1 MASSGPTSATD
12 RNGERCQS
20 TTSISAAEAIKE
32 NGTIV
37 QRTFERASAKS
48 ERCELTATTAVIR
61 IRFTPYWAE
70 AAAPTRAR
78 TPPAPSPCSGDE
90 AAPAAV
96 AASASTETLYTTR
109 IGGRCSRSWVTA
121 GARKTTSRP
130 AAQPKRTIEATPKT
144 NESETPPVSTP
155 STGTGK
161 RSASVEARSSAAR
174 PSSVVVLCGVT
185 AKDTTAA
192 EVTPRPAAHT
202 GTSTA
207 RSRGG
212 GKTRRV
218 MSRLPVQVVVDLDAE
233 AAERDENE
241 RENGGDDNESRL
253 PVQHVKPPPRLLC
266 RTPPIVEVVGPGG
279 IPRKGEPQALPGA
292 LEAGFGKRTPTPGE
306 LLAVPA
312 DERSHCD
319 ALSRGVDHPDAAE
332 VDPGMPDRRRPGAGA
347 GGAEEEH
354 VAGLQLGEAD
364 PPRARHFTAHL
375 VRCPAFDGRRQRC
388 AAGVRLQLVDAPD
401 EAGAV
406 EATGRL
412 DAERRLWLLARAAP
426 DVGEADEAQDPRG
439 GVRGLGARDRVA
451 RKELEVVLGRRVVR
465 AQAEQARDRLGAEA

>member
-155 STGTGK
+155 STGTGN
-161 RSASVEARSSAAR
+161 RSAKVEALTSAAM
-174 PSSVVVLCGVT
+174 PSSVAAWCGVV
-185 AKDTTAA
+185 AKATAA
-192 EVTPRPAAHT
+192 AHVTPSPPMQT
-202 GTSTA
+202 GARTTS
-207 RSRGG
+207 SRGG

-218 MSRLPVQVVVDLDAE
+218 MSRLPVQVVGELVAE
-233 AAERDENE
+233 AGERDEHE
-241 RENGGDDNESRL
+241 
-253 PVQHVKPPPRLLC
+253 C
-266 RTPPIVEVVGPGG
+266 
-279 IPRKGEPQALPGA
+279 
-292 LEAGFGKRTPTPGE
+292 
-306 LLAVPA
+306 
-312 DERSHCD
+312 
-319 ALSRGVDHPDAAE
+319 
-332 VDPGMPDRRRPGAGA
+332 
-347 GGAEEEH
+347 
-354 VAGLQLGEAD
+354 
-364 PPRARHFTAHL
+364 
-375 VRCPAFDGRRQRC
+375 
-388 AAGVRLQLVDAPD
+388 
-401 EAGAV
+401 
-406 EATGRL
+406 
-412 DAERRLWLLARAAP
+412 
-426 DVGEADEAQDPRG
+426 
-439 GVRGLGARDRVA
+439 
-451 RKELEVVLGRRVVR
+451 
-465 AQAEQARDRLGAEA
+465 

>member
-20 TTSISAAEAIKE
+20 TTSIRAAEAINE

-70 AAAPTRAR
+70 AAAPTRAS
-78 TPPAPSPCSGDE
+78 TPLAPSPCSGDE

-96 AASASTETLYTTR
+96 AASASTETLYATR
-109 IGGRCSRSWVTA
+109 IGGRCSSSWVTA
-121 GARKTTSRP
+121 GARKTTST
-130 AAQPKRTIEATPKT
+130 RTAVVAT
-144 NESETPPVSTP
+144 
-155 STGTGK
+155 
-161 RSASVEARSSAAR
+161 
-174 PSSVVVLCGVT
+174 
-185 AKDTTAA
+185 
-192 EVTPRPAAHT
+192 
-202 GTSTA
+202 
-207 RSRGG
+207 SRGFQC
-212 GKTRRV
+212 
-218 MSRLPVQVVVDLDAE
+218 S
-233 AAERDENE
+233 
-241 RENGGDDNESRL
+241 NG
-253 PVQHVKPPPRLLC
+253 KPPPRLLC
-266 RTPPIVEVVGPGG
+266 RTPPIVDVVGPGG

-375 VRCPAFDGRRQRC
+375 VRRPAFDGRRQRF
-388 AAGVRLQLVDAPD
+388 
-401 EAGAV
+401 
-406 EATGRL
+406 

-426 DVGEADEAQDPRG
+426 DVGEADESDG
-439 GVRGLGARDRVA
+439 RVEDA
-451 RKELEVVLGRRVVR
+451 LLPAPHQRELEGRRCVFGVLGLP
-465 AQAEQARDRLGAEA
+465 AGE

>member
-70 AAAPTRAR
+70 AAAPTRAS
-78 TPPAPSPCSGDE
+78 TPLAPSPCSGDE
-90 AAPAAV
+90 AAPVAL
-96 AASASTETLYTTR
+96 AASASTETLYATR
-109 IGGRCSRSWVTA
+109 IGGRCSSSWVTA

-130 AAQPKRTIEATPKT
+130 AAQPKRTIEATPNT

-174 PSSVVVLCGVT
+174 PSSVVVLCGVP

-192 EVTPRPAAHT
+192 AVTPRPAAQT

-207 RSRGG
+207 SSRGG

-233 AAERDENE
+233 AAERDEHE
-241 RENGGDDNESRL
+241 RENGGGGNESRL
-253 PVQHVKPPPRLLC
+253 PVQQCETSPSVALQNAADCRCCRSGRHPPEGGTAGATWC
-266 RTPPIVEVVGPGG
+266 PGG
-279 IPRKGEPQALPGA
+279 RLRQADADPRRI
-292 LEAGFGKRTPTPGE
+292 AGGTSRRAESLRRPVPRSGSSRRRRGRSRHARPTPAWSGG
-306 LLAVPA
+306 
-312 DERSHCD
+312 R
-319 ALSRGVDHPDAAE
+319 RG
-332 VDPGMPDRRRPGAGA
+332 RRR
-347 GGAEEEH
+347 
-354 VAGLQLGEAD
+354 
-364 PPRARHFTAHL
+364 AR
-375 VRCPAFDGRRQRC
+375 R
-388 AAGVRLQLVDAPD
+388 
-401 EAGAV
+401 
-406 EATGRL
+406 
-412 DAERRLWLLARAAP
+412 RAAAWRSRSAASSALHRSS
-426 DVGEADEAQDPRG
+426 GRSS
-439 GVRGLGARDRVA
+439 GL
-451 RKELEVVLGRRVVR
+451 
-465 AQAEQARDRLGAEA
+465 